1 MARGQRPRGSRAIAL
16 AAPTH
21 ADSVAAWIVRY
32 LEHQRVTGLK
42 AHSWQRVHDDLA
54 RFNAWCA
61 ERAIDSPRE
70 ISKPVLERY
79 QRHLFHYRRADG
91 RPLAAG
97 SQVRELMRIKHWFR
111 WLVRG
116 NHLPSN
122 PASELE
128 LPRAPKRYLPHV
140 LTPAEVETILAE
152 PDVGTALGLRDRA
165 LLEVLY
171 STGLRRMELVN
182 LSVFDVSFTRGT
194 VFVRQG
200 KGAKDRIV
208 PIGERAL
215 AWLTRYLDEVRTAFV
230 VDPNEAG
237 LFLTHEGR
245 RPTLEYVTA
254 LVRTYVKRA
263 GIDKPGACH
272 LFRHAAATAM
282 LENGADIRYIQ
293 AMLGHAALNTTQVY
307 THVSIGAL
315 KAIHAATHP
324 GAKLARKTEGS
335 TPDRDEPTPAA

>member
-1 MARGQRPRGSRAIAL
+1 MARAQRPRGANADAL
-16 AAPTH
+16 AQPAH
-21 ADSVAAWIVRY
+21 GDSVAAWIVRY
-32 LEHQRVTGLK
+32 LEHVRVMGL
-42 AHSWQRVHDDLA
+42 AEHSWRRVHGDLA
-54 RFNAWCA
+54 RFNAWCM

-79 QRHLFHYRRADG
+79 QRHLFYYRRADG
-91 RPLAAG
+91 RPLSVQ
-97 SQVRELMRIKHWFR
+97 SQVRELARLKHWFR

-116 NHLPSN
+116 NHLPGN

-128 LPRAPKRYLPHV
+128 MPRAPRRYLPHV
-140 LTPAEVETILAE
+140 LSPVEVETILAA
-152 PDVGTALGLRDRA
+152 PDTDTPLGVRDRA

-171 STGLRRMELVN
+171 STGIRRMELVN
-182 LSVFDVSFTRGT
+182 LTVFEVNFTRGT

-200 KGAKDRIV
+200 KGRKDRLV

-215 AWLTRYLDEVRTAFV
+215 AWVRKYLDEVRAQFV

-237 LFLTHEGR
+237 LFLTHEGQ
-245 RPTLEYVTA
+245 RPTLEHTTA
-254 LVRTYVKRA
+254 LVRGYVQRA

-293 AMLGHAALNTTQVY
+293 AMLGHANLGTTQVY
-307 THVSIGAL
+307 THVSIEAL

-324 GAKLARKTEGS
+324 GARLQR
-335 TPDRDEPTPAA
+335 RDSNALESEA